1 LRQRQKH
8 QQKRRENL
16 RGILSG
22 FLAALLIVS
31 AGCSDSKNTATPSAD
46 KAKQT
51 APQAVTSQVTLTAG
65 VVVSEQVAADY
76 TYDPADR
83 RDPFAPIVNRESK
96 QLGRSSNLPP
106 LERYT
111 ISEFKM
117 TGILW
122 GGFGYNAMLEGPDGK
137 GYFVHVGSLIG
148 PNRAAVKKITQDSM
162 VLEEKFKNYMGAD
175 DRREII
181 INLRKKQ
188 EGMQ

>member
-8 QQKRRENL
+8 QQKRRNSL
-16 RGILSG
+16 RGVLPG

-31 AGCSDSKNTATPSAD
+31 VGCSDSKNTTSSSAD
-46 KAKQT
+46 KAKP
-51 APQAVTSQVTLTAG
+51 AVPAVTSQMTLTAG
-65 VVVSEQVAADY
+65 VVIPGHSAADY
-76 TYDPADR
+76 AYDPADR
-83 RDPFAPIVNRESK
+83 RDPFAPIVNRENRQFG
-96 QLGRSSNLPP
+96 QLSSLPP

-148 PNRAAVKKITQDSM
+148 PNRAVVRKINQDSL
-162 VLEEKFKNYMGAD
+162 VIEEKFKNYMGAD

-181 INLRKKQ
+181 MNLRKKQ